1 MICDKCY
8 HRSNCEEL
16 PDKNGRCSEY
26 LKDGEII
33 FDEEMKF
40 NPTDTIE
47 YSYDHLK
54 NSLKMKS
61 SKLFNSNSS

>member
-8 HRSNCEEL
+8 HQSNCEEL

-26 LKDGEII
+26 LKDDEII
-33 FDEEMKF
+33 FDEEMKL

-47 YSYDHLK
+47 YNYDHLK
-54 NSLKMKS
+54 NAYKMES
-61 SKLFNSNSS
+61 SKLHSTCNA

>member
-1 MICDKCY
+1 MICDNCY

-26 LKDGEII
+26 LKDGIII

-40 NPTDTIE
+40 NPTDTVE
-47 YSYDHLK
+47 NNHDYLK
-54 NSLKMKS
+54 NSYKMGS
-61 SKLFNSNSS
+61 SKLGGSNSS

>member
-8 HRSNCEEL
+8 HRSNCEEM

-33 FDEEMKF
+33 FDEQTKF
-40 NPTDTIE
+40 NPSDTME
-47 YSYDHLK
+47 FDYDQLK
-54 NSLKMKS
+54 NAYKKKS
-61 SKLFNSNSS
+61 SKSGRPNSN